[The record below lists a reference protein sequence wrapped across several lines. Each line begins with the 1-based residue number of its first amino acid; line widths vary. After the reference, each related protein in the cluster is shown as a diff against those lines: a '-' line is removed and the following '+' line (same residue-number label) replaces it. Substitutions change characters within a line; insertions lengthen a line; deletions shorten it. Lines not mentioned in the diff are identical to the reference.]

1 MSYCF
6 RVLDPAGSRGLNGGS
21 QFAMSYI
28 NKHDNAQAMI
38 CEFKSIMAA
47 YKMILKGSVQSMKL
61 ELRQFASGLLQLKI
75 CKY

>member
-1 MSYCF
+1 
-6 RVLDPAGSRGLNGGS
+6 
-21 QFAMSYI
+21 MSYI
-28 NKHDNAQAMI
+28 NKHDIAQAMI
-38 CEFKSIMAA
+38 CGFISIMAA